1 MPRVERPRG
10 TGALMLIALVS
21 SLLLAPPAWVAAQD
35 GTPEPETGTI
45 AFTSM
50 TVIFP
55 AAIQFVAG
63 VEAPPDAIAR
73 VELVVSQRGDVLR
86 TFSAADIEPYLLRR
100 GETSADLLVTWMLDE
115 PPYPRPFEPLAYT
128 WTVETQGGAP
138 SVAGGEAPYQDPR
151 FAWHAA
157 GEPPLTLHWHN
168 DRLNGAGI
176 RAELEPVLAALR
188 EHTGRAPSFEFAIY
202 DPDAPLCLTITDP
215 GTGARAPGILSPV
228 NGRLFP
234 CPVEQHERVYSGAGL
249 IFVQRASFGFSD
261 LRDRLAVEMA
271 QQTYDALWQASGVEV
286 PAWFAAGLAALYR
299 PRGDLAALEMARAA
313 LKVGALLPTAA
324 LDDQPA
330 ASASRY
336 ERELWQAQSALLVRY
351 LADRNG
357 PDTPFEVARAVADGV
372 PFDQALAALDDT
384 LRAALWDTWQQW
396 IGSDEARQA
405 ANRTLYQAPVP
416 GPTLAPTATPVP
428 PSPTPSHTPTPAPS
442 PTPTLLG
449 NVAPPVIEMRA
460 LPTNARPPTNTPL
473 PPGSLPTLAPRP
485 TPAAPAARAAR
496 LDETGMLGAA
506 FVAAGSALVLIG
518 VGLLLRRR

>member
-1 MPRVERPRG
+1 MPRVERSRSAG
-10 TGALMLIALVS
+10 VLVLMALVS
-21 SLLLAPPAWVAAQD
+21 SLLLAPPAWVAAQN
-35 GTPEPETGTI
+35 GTPEPETGAI

-73 VELVVSQRGDVLR
+73 VELAISQRGEVLR
-86 TFSAADIEPYLLRR
+86 TFSTAEIEPYLLRR
-100 GETSADLLVTWMLDE
+100 GETSADLLVTWELDG

-128 WTVETQGGAP
+128 WTVETQGGAL
-138 SVAGGEAPYQDPR
+138 SVASGEAPYQDPR
-151 FAWHAA
+151 FAWHTA
-157 GEPPLTLHWHN
+157 GEPPLVLRWHN
-168 DRLNGAGI
+168 PNLGGERIA
-176 RAELEPVLAALR
+176 AELEPVLAALR
-188 EHTGRAPSFEFAIY
+188 AQTGQQPSFEFVIY

-228 NGRLFP
+228 NGRLFA
-234 CPVEQHERVYSGAGL
+234 CPIEQHERVYHGAGL

-271 QQTYDALWQASGVEV
+271 RRTYDALWQASGVEV

-313 LKVGALLPTAA
+313 LEDGALLPAAA
-324 LDDQPA
+324 LADQPA
-330 ASASRY
+330 AGASRY

-372 PFDQALAALDDT
+372 PFDEALAALDDT
-384 LRAALWDTWQQW
+384 LPAALWDTWQQW
-396 IGSDEARQA
+396 IGFDEAGRA
-405 ANRTLYQAPVP
+405 ASRTLYQTPAPS
-416 GPTLAPTATPVP
+416 PTLAPTATPIP
-428 PSPTPSHTPTPAPS
+428 PSPTPSHTPTPSPS

-449 NVAPPVIEMRA
+449 NVAPPVIDMRA
-460 LPTNARPPTNTPL
+460 LPTDPRPPTNTPL

-485 TPAAPAARAAR
+485 TQATPAASAAR